1 MVMFV
6 AFIFWPEID
15 AVADDSTGC
24 FSGGNPAK
32 VADRSGGLLA
42 ATEMRRGPSL

>member
-1 MVMFV
+1 MVMFG
-6 AFIFWPEID
+6 AFIFWSEID
-15 AVADDSTGC
+15 AVVDDSTGC
-24 FSGGNPAK
+24 LSGGNPAK